1 MADAYRVT
9 VSPGA
14 RQDILRL
21 HDFLIEKSP
30 AAAERALAAFE
41 QAFRFL
47 AHAPLSFRVAKLD
60 PLLREMVI
68 AFGKTGYV
76 VLFHVKAA
84 DVYVLAVRHSARTN
98 FTS

>member
-1 MADAYRVT
+1 MADVYRVT
-9 VSPGA
+9 LSPGA

-21 HDFLIEKSP
+21 HDFLIEKNP

-47 AHAPLSFRVAKLD
+47 AHAPLSFRVARLD

-68 AFGKTGYV
+68 RFGKTGDV
-76 VLFHVKAA
+76 VLFHVRAS
-84 DVYVLAVRHSARTN
+84 DVYVLAVRHQREN
-98 FTS
+98 EFH